1 MLNIYFSNKI
11 KNEKIGYSTLILVR
25 GAVRTT
31 LLTEGYHGDA
41 EVSVTF
47 CDDEYIRELN
57 RQFRDIDSSTDVLS
71 FPLNDW
77 CGGSDADGGAL
88 GDIVISLEH
97 ARKQAEEFGHSL
109 EREIAFLTAH
119 SMLHLLG
126 YDHELS
132 DEDDRIMRDRQNAV
146 MDRMGLSV
154 KKK

>member
-11 KNEKIGYSTLILVR
+11 KDEKIGYSTLILVR

-31 LLTEGYHGDA
+31 LITEGYKGDA

-47 CDDEYIRELN
+47 CNDEYIRELN
-57 RQFRDIDSSTDVLS
+57 RKFRDIDSSTDVLS

-77 CGGSDADGGAL
+77 SGANSDGGAL

-97 ARKQAEEFGHSL
+97 ARRQAEEYGHSL
-109 EREIAFLTAH
+109 DREIAFLTAH

-132 DEDDRIMRDRQNAV
+132 DEDDRIMRKRQNAV